1 MERDIRDRVE
11 KLAPFLEFDADPYP
25 VALGNKTIW
34 VLDGYTTTSMYPYS
48 QSTSG
53 EGGLASS
60 FNYVRNSVKA
70 TVDAYQGTVT
80 FYVWDPKDPV
90 IQAWREAF
98 PDLFTDRSEMS
109 AELRKHLRYPEDLFK
124 VQANMFGRYHVTEPR
139 RFYDGSAKWLVS
151 PDPGSGAVSST
162 DFQPLIDAGSAAS
175 NNTGTPQAATS
186 TGRRIDPY
194 YLYLKLPQADSEHF
208 IVTVPFVP
216 VSSGNSL
223 TRLVS
228 FLTANS
234 DPGHYGEMRAFTMP
248 PGDNVKGPV
257 QVNSEMNR
265 ASAISQAVTILNQ
278 QGSRVTQGSLQ
289 LIPVGNS
296 LLYIRPFYA
305 QGRSSGSFPQFQFV
319 AVYTQDFGQAVCA
332 QNVNDALNQLFG
344 QAERSASCNVAITGE
359 APGTPTAT
367 TTTVPQDTTPGNT
380 TTTIPPAATGT
391 VEQLLTQAN
400 AKFAQADAALAAKDL
415 AGYQR
420 LEAEARQ
427 LVAQAQAQAGGN

>member
-1 MERDIRDRVE
+1 
-11 KLAPFLEFDADPYP
+11 
-25 VALGNKTIW
+25 
-34 VLDGYTTTSMYPYS
+34 
-48 QSTSG
+48 
-53 EGGLASS
+53 
-60 FNYVRNSVKA
+60 
-70 TVDAYQGTVT
+70 
-80 FYVWDPKDPV
+80 
-90 IQAWREAF
+90 
-98 PDLFTDRSEMS
+98 MS

-162 DFQPLIDAGSAAS
+162 DFQPLIDAGSTAS